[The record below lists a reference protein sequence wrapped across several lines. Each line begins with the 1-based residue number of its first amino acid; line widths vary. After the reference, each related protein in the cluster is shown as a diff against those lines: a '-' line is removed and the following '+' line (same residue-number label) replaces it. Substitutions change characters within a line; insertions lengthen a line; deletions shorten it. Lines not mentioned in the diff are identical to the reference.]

1 VLSVCFDYFF
11 FSSRRRH
18 TRWPRDWSSDVCSS
32 DLEQVLHP
40 VGGRTRQ
47 GELPAPAAALEVDP
61 ARLLELVRERD
72 APVRTAR
79 VREREERLVLGRD
92 RPVCRRRT
100 HGAAGY
106 AAVAAL
112 PPMTPYEK
120 AALVRSEEHTSEL
133 QSRGHLV

>member
-79 VREREERLVLGRD
+79 VREREEIGRASG
-92 RPVCRRRT
+92 R
-100 HGAAGY
+100 
-106 AAVAAL
+106 
-112 PPMTPYEK
+112 E
-120 AALVRSEEHTSEL
+120 
-133 QSRGHLV
+133 RGWVWGGCGSLRKRKEWDGWTRVW